1 MVILHVSI
9 MVGSPRKRL
18 EGVKRVFPLLS
29 VVLFVFIATGTSV
42 AGIASF
48 DELPFQ
54 PAERPS
60 LPGAST
66 FFTGNPVP
74 GFGVLPHDEFGDA
87 SNPMGILEELFFDSD
102 THTSAAE
109 TVSPLSST
117 KESASD
123 YIKLEQ
129 VSPFSKPSMMLLVGC
144 GLVGLAGIGRKIFQG
159 KRIYKK

>member
-1 MVILHVSI
+1 
-9 MVGSPRKRL
+9 L

-29 VVLFVFIATGTSV
+29 VVLFVFVATGTSV
-42 AGIASF
+42 AGITSF
-48 DELPFQ
+48 DELLFQ
-54 PAERPS
+54 PSERPS

-74 GFGVLPHDEFGDA
+74 GFGLLPHDEFGDA
-87 SNPMGILEELFFDSD
+87 SNPLGLLEELFFDSD
-102 THTSAAE
+102 THPSAAE

-117 KESASD
+117 QESASD
-123 YIKLEQ
+123 NSKLEQ

-159 KRIYKK
+159 RRIYKK